1 MYQSRALKKESVTIF
16 LRFSCCSIKNIDPLL
31 QASAN
36 FWNWW
41 VERSYKIRNWLKYG
55 RKGGRR
61 KTMLSAAFARV
72 LLRGSASVYRDTV
85 LAPINRR
92 PNHSESP
99 SAPTP
104 SHCAAEHFQSYYVSR
119 TICQCIRIDL
129 LFQFSVH
136 FQRRFESVREED
148 EKGPSR
154 PSARG
159 TASSLQ
165 VPQ

>member
-1 MYQSRALKKESVTIF
+1 MMYQSRALKKESATIF
-16 LRFSCCSIKNIDPLL
+16 LCFSCRSIKNIDPLL

-55 RKGGRR
+55 RKGGKR

-72 LLRGSASVYRDTV
+72 LLRASASVYRDTV

-99 SAPTP
+99 LCPNTLSLC
-104 SHCAAEHFQSYYVSR
+104 HR
-119 TICQCIRIDL
+119 TLPIL
-129 LFQFSVH
+129 LCLTHHLPVHPHRPPLPIFSP
-136 FQRRFESVREED
+136 FS
-148 EKGPSR
+148 
-154 PSARG
+154 
-159 TASSLQ
+159 TLL
-165 VPQ
+165 